1 MLRVGLTGGIG
12 SGKSTASQHFSSLG
26 AYVINADEEA
36 KNLISTNEIVQNEL
50 IAEFGTDIIDG
61 TGSVNKK
68 KLARIAFQDQ
78 DHQQRLNSVV
88 HPYIYNLID
97 KEFNQ
102 VLNVRKHD
110 IFIVDGALIFESGYD
125 VHLDYVIV
133 VTAQLKHRM
142 ERALGRETLSREEIL
157 KRIEFQWPEK
167 EKVNLADFV
176 VHNDGTEKEL
186 HKNIEGLVKK
196 VIKEEKNKK
205 R

>member
-26 AYVINADEEA
+26 AYVINADKEA
-36 KNLISTNEIVQNEL
+36 KNLISTNETVQNEL

-102 VLNVRKHD
+102 VLNVGKHD

-133 VTAQLKHRM
+133 VTAQIKHRM

-196 VIKEEKNKK
+196 LI
-205 R
+205 

>member
-36 KNLISTNEIVQNEL
+36 KNLISTNETVQNEL

-102 VLNVRKHD
+102 VLNVGKHD

-133 VTAQLKHRM
+133 VTAQLKNRM

-196 VIKEEKNKK
+196 LI
-205 R
+205 

>member
-12 SGKSTASQHFSSLG
+12 TGKSTASQHFGSLG

-36 KNLISTNEIVQNEL
+36 KNLISTNETVQNEL

-78 DHQQRLNSVV
+78 DQQQRLNSVV

-102 VLNVRKHD
+102 VLNVGKHD

-186 HKNIEGLVKK
+186 HKDIEGLVKK
-196 VIKEEKNKK
+196 LI
-205 R
+205 

>member
-12 SGKSTASQHFSSLG
+12 SGKSTASQHFNSLG

-36 KNLISTNEIVQNEL
+36 KNLISTNETVQNEL

-102 VLNVRKHD
+102 VLNVGKHD

-133 VTAQLKHRM
+133 VTAQLKNRM

-176 VHNDGTEKEL
+176 IHNDGTEKEL

-196 VIKEEKNKK
+196 LI
-205 R
+205 

>member
-36 KNLISTNEIVQNEL
+36 KNLISTNETVQNEL

-61 TGSVNKK
+61 TENVNKK

-102 VLNVRKHD
+102 VLNVGKHD

-186 HKNIEGLVKK
+186 HKNIEGLAKK
-196 VIKEEKNKK
+196 LI
-205 R
+205 